1 MADHTH
7 HSISIQRG
15 SWLWGI
21 IALVT
26 LSVIQVLSVVRSA
39 EFFQPP
45 KPIGDGP
52 DYENIAWNLS
62 VGNGFSFDWT
72 DPRWKSPYQE
82 NGADRYAAQL
92 SRTSSHTPTTGR
104 PPLLPWMIA
113 AIYQILPR
121 GPVAFGLI
129 RVINAMAIAISGAL
143 AVVGSYWILRRWNF
157 HRPAVAFGCLAT
169 LGLASVDRTI
179 REYALDFLTEPLAY
193 LLTQSFVMLA
203 WLAADR
209 FDRQRCS
216 DSNDPAGHVPRYP
229 NTGLG

>member
-1 MADHTH
+1 MEK
-7 HSISIQRG
+7 
-15 SWLWGI
+15 
-21 IALVT
+21 
-26 LSVIQVLSVVRSA
+26 SVS
-39 EFFQPP
+39 
-45 KPIGDGP
+45 GD
-52 DYENIAWNLS
+52 
-62 VGNGFSFDWT
+62 
-72 DPRWKSPYQE
+72 
-82 NGADRYAAQL
+82 GADRYAAQL

-113 AIYQILPR
+113 AIYQIFPR

-129 RVINAMAIAISGAL
+129 RVINAIAIAISGAL

-157 HRPAVAFGCLAT
+157 HRLAVAFGCLAT

-209 FDRQRCS
+209 FHRQRCS

-229 NTGLG
+229 NTGSWMIGLAVLIALMVYCRSIFIFYLPGVGFLLWILCRGRNNATDSNRRSSPGSESLSWQR